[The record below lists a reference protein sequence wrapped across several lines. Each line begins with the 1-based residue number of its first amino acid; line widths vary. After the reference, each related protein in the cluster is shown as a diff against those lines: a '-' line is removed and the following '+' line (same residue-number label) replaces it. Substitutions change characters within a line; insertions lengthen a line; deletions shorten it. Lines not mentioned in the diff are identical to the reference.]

1 LAGFA
6 KAMEV
11 AKTPYLLVLPCDCPM
26 IGAELLATLKTELT
40 KQTAQICVAR

>member
-1 LAGFA
+1 
-6 KAMEV
+6 MEV

-40 KQTAQICVAR
+40 KQKAQICVAHDGNRL

>member
-11 AKTPYLLVLPCDCPM
+11 AKTPYLLVLPWIVPVY
-26 IGAELLATLKTELT
+26 AKVS
-40 KQTAQICVAR
+40 QNNH